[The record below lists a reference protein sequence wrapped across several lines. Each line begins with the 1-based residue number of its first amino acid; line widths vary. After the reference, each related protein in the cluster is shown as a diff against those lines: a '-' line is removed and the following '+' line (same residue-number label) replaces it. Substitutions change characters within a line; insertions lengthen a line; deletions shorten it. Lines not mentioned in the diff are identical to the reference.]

1 MDLHR
6 LGLAEGTPVILYLQG
21 PTEKVWGILLA
32 MTSAGVI
39 VRGLDLH
46 VFDDWV
52 RQESRGEEE
61 LLGLTTVFYPMHR
74 LLRMERDEPLGP
86 LPSYAERYAR
96 AVGRT
101 VLQSVTDVAPVK
113 Q

>member
-1 MDLHR
+1 MELQR
-6 LGLAEGTPVILYLQG
+6 LGLAEGSPVILYLQG
-21 PTEKVWGILLA
+21 PGEKVWGILLA
-32 MTSAGVI
+32 MTQAGIV
-39 VRGLDLH
+39 VRGIDLQ
-46 VFDDWV
+46 VFDDWM
-52 RQESRGEEE
+52 RQESRGEED

-86 LPSYAERYAR
+86 LPSYAERFAR

-101 VLQSVTDVAPVK
+101 VLQALTEGSPVK